1 MRALSLL
8 TCASLSAMVINECL
22 LQATRWE
29 EEAAEVSGYLK
40 ERGLDG
46 ENLDCGICRRRGE
59 VKKKS
64 RLTLGLGK
72 NITPPKLRD
81 SVNLD
86 GEVYD
91 GPDLEKENYIFCV
104 ARPGLPPSSLG
115 RTMLR

>member
-40 ERGLDG
+40 EKGLDG
-46 ENLDCGICRRRGE
+46 ENLSCGICRRRGE
-59 VKKKS
+59 LKKS

-72 NITPPKLRD
+72 NITPPELRD
-81 SVNLD
+81 GANPD
-86 GEVYD
+86 GEAYD
-91 GPDLEKENYIFCV
+91 GPDLEQRELYI
-104 ARPGLPPSSLG
+104 L
-115 RTMLR
+115 RTASE